1 MKLHVTVFLDH
12 FCLNSHSRKV
22 ILTTFSALLKSVKHF
37 LTHFRLFFY
46 CYYTHWF
53 LHVLHYER
61 YLLVC
66 SCTSHLNMTTHQNR
80 LFVLFLVSTLDF
92 WLSSLLSSN
101 LVVFSIKLL
110 QAFLKYVWKSKS
122 RNTFS
127 ENFLQQIQIKTYSL
141 VSQLLNK
148 TTSQGCSTRL
158 VRVGGYAF

>member
-1 MKLHVTVFLDH
+1 MFPTQDGIVCESILLKAHVVPSIHFKLQPVEKRQLGSDEDWSTVHGMKLHVTVFLDH

-92 WLSSLLSSN
+92 
-101 LVVFSIKLL
+101 
-110 QAFLKYVWKSKS
+110 
-122 RNTFS
+122 
-127 ENFLQQIQIKTYSL
+127 
-141 VSQLLNK
+141 
-148 TTSQGCSTRL
+148 
-158 VRVGGYAF
+158 